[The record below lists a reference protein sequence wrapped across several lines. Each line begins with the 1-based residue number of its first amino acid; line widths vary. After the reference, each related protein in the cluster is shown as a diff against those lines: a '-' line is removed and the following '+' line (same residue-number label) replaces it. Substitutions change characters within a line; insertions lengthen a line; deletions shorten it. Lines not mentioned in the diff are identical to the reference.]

1 MAKDQGFGAWKR
13 YLEAGAAFSQ
23 MTRSRAEELVQ
34 ELVSGGELQRKEAQA
49 KVEELIER
57 SRKSSEA
64 LVGIVRSE
72 VLAQL
77 DALGIHGIE
86 DVARQ
91 VAALLSRSGADM
103 TGGTARR
110 SSGPATTAKAPAGK
124 APAKRAPATK
134 VAAKTAA
141 KAPAAKAPAKR
152 APAKKAAAKTAAKAP
167 AAKAPAKRAPAKR
180 APAKKAAAKT
190 APATAPAKRASATA
204 AAPAAPST
212 EVPTQGS
219 GPTEGPSA

>member
-124 APAKRAPATK
+124 APAKRAPA
-134 VAAKTAA
+134 
-141 KAPAAKAPAKR
+141 
-152 APAKKAAAKTAAKAP
+152 
-167 AAKAPAKRAPAKR
+167 KR

>member
-110 SSGPATTAKAPAGK
+110 SSGPATTAP
-124 APAKRAPATK
+124 
-134 VAAKTAA
+134 AA

-167 AAKAPAKRAPAKR
+167 AAKAPAKR

>member
-124 APAKRAPATK
+124 APAKRAPA
-134 VAAKTAA
+134 
-141 KAPAAKAPAKR
+141 
-152 APAKKAAAKTAAKAP
+152 KKAAAKTAAKAP

>member
-13 YLEAGAAFSQ
+13 YLDAGAAFSQ

-134 VAAKTAA
+134 
-141 KAPAAKAPAKR
+141 
-152 APAKKAAAKTAAKAP
+152 AAAKTAAKAP
-167 AAKAPAKRAPAKR
+167 AAKAPAKR

>member
-124 APAKRAPATK
+124 APAKRAPA
-134 VAAKTAA
+134 
-141 KAPAAKAPAKR
+141 
-152 APAKKAAAKTAAKAP
+152 KKAAAKTAAKAP
-167 AAKAPAKRAPAKR
+167 AAKAPAAKAPAKR

-212 EVPTQGS
+212 EVRTQGS

>member
-13 YLEAGAAFSQ
+13 YLDAGAAFSQ

-124 APAKRAPATK
+124 APAKRAPAK
-134 VAAKTAA
+134 KAAAKTAA

-152 APAKKAAAKTAAKAP
+152 APAKKAAAKS
-167 AAKAPAKRAPAKR
+167 
-180 APAKKAAAKT
+180 

>member
-124 APAKRAPATK
+124 APAKRAPAK
-134 VAAKTAA
+134 KAAAKTAA

-167 AAKAPAKRAPAKR
+167 AAKAPAKR

>member
-13 YLEAGAAFSQ
+13 YLDAGAAFSQ

-134 VAAKTAA
+134 
-141 KAPAAKAPAKR
+141 
-152 APAKKAAAKTAAKAP
+152 AAAKTAAKAP

>member
-13 YLEAGAAFSQ
+13 YLDAGAAFSQ

-110 SSGPATTAKAPAGK
+110 PSGPATTAKA
-124 APAKRAPATK
+124 T
-134 VAAKTAA
+134 TA

-167 AAKAPAKRAPAKR
+167 VAKAPVAKAPAKRAPAKR